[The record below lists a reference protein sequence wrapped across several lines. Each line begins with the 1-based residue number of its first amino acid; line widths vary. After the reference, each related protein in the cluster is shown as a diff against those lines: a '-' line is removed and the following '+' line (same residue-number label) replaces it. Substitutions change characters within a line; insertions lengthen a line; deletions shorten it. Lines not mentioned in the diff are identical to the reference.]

1 MKASLALCLLLLASS
16 VGAQSMYR
24 WVDKEGKVHYTDRA
38 PVAGEAAKVEQ
49 KRSVLLGADQTMS
62 YTLRQAM
69 ADYPVTLYTQKDC
82 PPCVDGRNHLTRR
95 GVPFSEKTV
104 GSDAEIAA
112 LKTLVGDEQAGLP
125 VLQVGRKASKKGY
138 LGSEWDGLLD
148 SAGYPKAAGR

>member
-1 MKASLALCLLLLASS
+1 MKVPLALCLLMFAGF

-62 YTLRQAM
+62 YALRQAVT
-69 ADYPVTLYTQKDC
+69 DYPVTLYTQSDC
-82 PPCVDGRNHLTRR
+82 PPCVDGRNHLNTR
-95 GVPFSEKTV
+95 GIPFTEKNA

-112 LKTLVGDEQAGLP
+112 LKALVGGDQPGLP
-125 VLQVGRKASKKGY
+125 VLQVGRKVAKKGY
-138 LGSEWDGLLD
+138 LGSDWDGLLD

>member
-1 MKASLALCLLLLASS
+1 MKASLALCLLMLASS

-62 YTLRQAM
+62 YTLRKAT

-82 PPCVDGRNHLTRR
+82 PPCVEGRNHLTRR
-95 GVPFSEKTV
+95 GVPFSENNVSTEA
-104 GSDAEIAA
+104 DIAA
-112 LKTLVGDEQAGLP
+112 LKTLVGGEQLGLP
-125 VLQVGRKASKKGY
+125 VVQVGRKVAKGF

-148 SAGYPKAAGR
+148 SAGYPKAPER